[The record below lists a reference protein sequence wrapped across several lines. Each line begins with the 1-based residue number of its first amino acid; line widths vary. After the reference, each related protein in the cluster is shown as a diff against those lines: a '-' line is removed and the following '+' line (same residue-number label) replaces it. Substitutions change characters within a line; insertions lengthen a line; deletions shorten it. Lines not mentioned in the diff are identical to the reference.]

1 MSETPTQTQ
10 LEPLEPQTQSQ
21 TQTTQQISTKV
32 FYVLHNDD
40 FYSTHLQPVI
50 IRYIG
55 RVYNAFMKERIGRPD
70 MYYILGSRMYV
81 KLWNDSRRNIL
92 VYISNMT
99 QDNMFFARDA
109 NVVSINENI
118 IYEYDTGKL
127 RCPGKDVLLRGFD
140 IIKTVDKLEP
150 ELIPPVFAVMCYRLL

>member
-10 LEPLEPQTQSQ
+10 LEPQTQSQ
-21 TQTTQQISTKV
+21 TQTTQQIRTKV
-32 FYVLHNDD
+32 FYVIHNDD

-50 IRYIG
+50 IRYMG

-70 MYYILGSRMYV
+70 MYYILGQRIYV
-81 KLWNDSRRNIL
+81 KLWNDKKRNVL
-92 VYISNMT
+92 SFISSIHD
-99 QDNMFFARDA
+99 DNMFFVRDA
-109 NVVSINENI
+109 NVFSINENI

-140 IIKTVDKLEP
+140 IIKTVDELEP